1 MSDRTSAGVG
11 ADHRVVGTAG
21 HIDHGKTALVAALT
35 GVDTDRLPEERRR
48 GISID
53 LGFAPLDLGPG
64 GPPASVVDVPGH
76 EGFVKNMVAGAS
88 GIDAVLFVVAADE
101 GMMPQSREHLL
112 VLEALG
118 VERGAVAITK
128 LDLVDPE
135 WAALV
140 VETVR
145 EELRGSALEDAQIV
159 PVSSRSGVGIDEL
172 RRALAAA
179 VAGGAVE
186 TDDLPF
192 RMPVDRAFGIPGAG
206 PVVTGTVWS
215 GELAEGAFV
224 VGLPEDQRARVRS
237 IEVHGEAV
245 EAVGPRR
252 RAALGLASG
261 GQGFARG
268 TVLVS
273 PEAGWRPCTRVEVAA
288 WVAANA
294 PRPVRSRDR
303 VRVHH
308 GTSEALGR
316 LRWLGGERDVPPGG
330 EGYAL
335 LELESPIV
343 PAVGDRMV
351 LRAYSPMT
359 TIGGA
364 RVLALGGRRL
374 RGAARTARGRG
385 LAALDSARG
394 PERLVRALELAGSE
408 GLDSAAL
415 PIATGL
421 GERAI
426 AMAAGAADPRVERRG
441 DRWFDVGAR
450 NIAMARVLAALEAF
464 HAREALLP
472 GMPLEA
478 ARQAARAP
486 APLAESAIEALERS
500 GKVERRGAALAV
512 RGHSVELGAS
522 DRRLVDRALERYGEA
537 GLEPP
542 ETEALAA
549 ELGIDAGRLRR
560 LLEHLERQG
569 RLVKLAGDWFA
580 DAAAMATA
588 ERMLVERLG
597 REEEGA
603 DTGVFKEMFGVTR
616 KYLIPILEYFDR
628 RGLTR
633 RDGNRRVLAGRP

>member
-1 MSDRTSAGVG
+1 MSERIPAGG
-11 ADHRVVGTAG
+11 ASDHRVVGTAG

-64 GPPASVVDVPGH
+64 APPASIVDVPGH

-118 VERGAVAITK
+118 VERGAIAITK
-128 LDLVDPE
+128 IDIVDPE
-135 WAALV
+135 WAVLV

-145 EELRGSALEDAQIV
+145 EELRGSALEEAPIV
-159 PVSSRSGVGIDEL
+159 PVSSRTGEGIEEL
-172 RRALAAA
+172 RGTLAAV
-179 VAGGAVE
+179 VAGITVE
-186 TDDLPF
+186 TDDFPF
-192 RMPVDRAFGIPGAG
+192 RLPVDRAFGIPGAG
-206 PVVTGTVWS
+206 TVVTGTVWS
-215 GELAEGAFV
+215 GELAEGGFV
-224 VGLPEDQRARVRS
+224 VGLPQDERARVRS
-237 IEVHGEAV
+237 IEVHGETV
-245 EAVGPRR
+245 KVVRPGR

-261 GQGFARG
+261 GQSFARG

-273 PEAGWRPCTRVEVAA
+273 PEAGWRPWMRVEVAA
-288 WVAANA
+288 WVATRA

-303 VRVHH
+303 LRIHH
-308 GTSEALGR
+308 GTSEAMGR
-316 LRWLGGERDVPPGG
+316 LRWHGAREVPPGG

-343 PAVGDRMV
+343 PAVGDRIV

-364 RVLALGGRRL
+364 RILALGGRRL
-374 RGAARTARGRG
+374 RGAARAERARR
-385 LAALDSARG
+385 LAALEAAAG
-394 PERLVRALELAGSE
+394 PERVVRALELAGSE
-408 GLDSAAL
+408 GLDSATL

-421 GERAI
+421 GARAI
-426 AMAAGAADPRVERRG
+426 AEAAGAVDPIVERRG

-450 NIAMARVLAALEAF
+450 NSATARVMAALEAF
-464 HAREALLP
+464 HVREPLLP

-500 GKVERRGAALAV
+500 GAVERRGAALAV
-512 RGHSVELGAS
+512 RSHSVELGAS
-522 DRRLVDRALERYGEA
+522 DRQVVDRALERYGQA

-542 ETEALAA
+542 ETEALATD
-549 ELGIDAGRLRR
+549 LGVDAGRLRR

-569 RLVKLAGDWFA
+569 RLVKLAGDWFV
-580 DAAAMATA
+580 DASAMATA
-588 ERMLVERLG
+588 ERMLVERLD
-597 REEEGA
+597 REKGGA
-603 DTGVFKEMFGVTR
+603 DTGAFKEMFGVTR

-633 RDGNRRVLAGRP
+633 RDGNRRVLAGRA